1 MKLKINKKS
10 IKSLSSKNVQVP
22 LAQTPQ
28 VAGGLPQFPATR
40 IDKGCPWF
48 THVQARTCPNPY

>member
-10 IKSLSSKNVQVP
+10 IKSLSVQSKQLP
-22 LAQTPQ
+22 IFQTPN
-28 VAGGLPQFPATR
+28 VGGGVPAFPATR
-40 IDKGCPWF
+40 IDQGCPWF